1 MTATLAPKRVAVVGG
16 GIMGGGIAALFA
28 NQGIPV
34 TIFEINEELARKSL
48 ERLADTKQKI
58 QQLTSPR
65 NLKQISVALVD
76 EYAEKLADHDVIVE
90 VVPEILSLKK
100 KVLAAIDQHRAPGS
114 IVSTNTSGISIES
127 MSEDLSD
134 DFRQH
139 FLGTHYF
146 HPVRYMPLVEL
157 IPGSMTKRE
166 VMERYADFYLGCG
179 KEAVTGRDTP
189 NFIANR
195 IGVYAMNK
203 VLALTE
209 KYRLPIELVDVLTG
223 PPLANPK
230 SASFR
235 LADMVGLDTLFHVL
249 NNSYENCPDDE
260 VREELKP
267 HAWIAKLVEAKRYG
281 QKTGEGFYKKVGKGQ
296 IHVIDMETM
305 EYRPQDKRP
314 RADRIRVAKGY
325 SDVRDRVKA
334 LVTGPQDDPV
344 SSFARELTLGQ
355 GAYAL
360 NRVGEVADDVAT
372 IDAAMRLGFGREL
385 GPIECLD
392 AIGLER
398 CATLMEDCRIP
409 VPALLKTA
417 LEGKGSFYGE
427 TPEGHRTF
435 FVPAT
440 RSYQEIERDPRHL
453 SLKSLK
459 RQGKVVRE
467 NLNARLIDLGDG
479 VLLCELDV
487 KMVPAMNPVDD
498 FILSMMGQ
506 AHEEIASGRFQALVI
521 GNQAQHFCAGA
532 NLKAVLELAK
542 AKRFDLIEKMAKSLQ
557 DLNLAN
563 LYAEFPVVTAPHGMA
578 LGGGLEIALGGQV
591 RVATSELYCGLV
603 EVGVGLVPAGGG
615 CLRLLQLQ
623 SLKRNLRGGKLGPM
637 QRSLAVFDLVAFAKV
652 STSADDARAKR
663 LIAKD
668 DIIVFSKA
676 EQLQRAKEVALER
689 AANFTQIEREPLQL
703 PGQGGFLVML
713 DTINTMQASGAVS
726 EHAARIAR
734 AQAKIL
740 SGGEGV
746 SPVDAVDPQHVLDL
760 EREAFLELAGH
771 PMTQARMAHMLKTGK
786 PLFN

>member
-1 MTATLAPKRVAVVGG
+1 MTAALQPKRVAVVGG

-34 TIFEINEELARKSL
+34 TIFEVNEDLARKSL
-48 ERLADTKQKI
+48 ERLADTSEKI

-65 NLKQISVALVD
+65 NLKHVSVALTD
-76 EYAEKLADHDVIVE
+76 EYATKLAGHDVIVE

-100 KVLAAIDQHRAPGS
+100 KVFAAIDQHRAQGS
-114 IVSTNTSGISIES
+114 IVSSNTSGLSIEA
-127 MSEDLSD
+127 MSEGLSD

-157 IPGSMTKRE
+157 IPGSMTKPE
-166 VMERYADFYLGCG
+166 VLEAYAGFYLGCG
-179 KEAVTGRDTP
+179 KEAVAGRDTP

-203 VLALTE
+203 VAALTE

-223 PPLANPK
+223 PPLGNPK

-235 LADMVGLDTLFHVL
+235 LADMVGLDTLHHVL
-249 NNSYENCPDDE
+249 ENSYEACPQDE
-260 VREELKP
+260 VREELRP
-267 HAWIAKLVEAKRYG
+267 HAWISKLVELKRFG

-296 IHVIDMETM
+296 IHVLDPATM
-305 EYRPQDKRP
+305 EYRAQDPKP
-314 RADRIRVAKGY
+314 RADRIQVAKSYAAPGE
-325 SDVRDRVKA
+325 RVKA
-334 LVTGPQDDPV
+334 LLTGPSDDPV
-344 SSFARELTLGQ
+344 SNFARELTLGQ

-360 NRVGEVADDVAT
+360 NRLGEVADDIAT

-385 GPIECLD
+385 GPIEALD
-392 AIGLER
+392 AVGLET
-398 CATLMEDCRIP
+398 CARYMSELRIP
-409 VPALLKTA
+409 IPAPMQAA
-417 LEGKGSFYGE
+417 LDGPGCLYGE
-427 TPEGHRTF
+427 NAKAERTYF
-435 FVPAT
+435 APAT
-440 RSYQEIERDPRHL
+440 KRFETVQRDPRHL
-453 SLKSLK
+453 SLAGLK
-459 RQGKVVRE
+459 KQGKVVRE

-506 AHEEIASGRFQALVI
+506 AHEEIAAGRFRALLL
-521 GNQAQHFCAGA
+521 GNQASNFCAGA

-563 LYAEFPVVTAPHGMA
+563 LYAPFPVVAAPHGMT
-578 LGGGLEIALGGQV
+578 LGGGLEIALGAQV
-591 RVATSELYCGLV
+591 RVAASELYCGLV

-623 SLKRNLRGGKLGPM
+623 AKKRNLRGGKLGPM
-637 QRSLAVFDLVAFAKV
+637 QRSLAVFDLVAFGKV
-652 STSADDARAKR
+652 SSSADDARAKR
-663 LIAKD
+663 LIDKD
-668 DIIVFSKA
+668 DVVCFSKA
-676 EQLQRAKEVALER
+676 EQLYRAKEVALAR
-689 AANFTQIEREPLQL
+689 LDGFKPIEREPLEL
-703 PGQGGFLVML
+703 PGQGGYLVML
-713 DTINTMQASGAVS
+713 DTIQGMQASGAVS
-726 EHAARIAR
+726 EHAARIAL

-740 SGGEGV
+740 SGGPSV
-746 SPVDAVDPQHVLDL
+746 SPVDDVDPQHVLDL

-771 PMTQARMAHMLKTGK
+771 PMTQARMGHMLKTGK